1 MFEDLSLYDRIY
13 DRLNQRA
20 NVYSKFN
27 TARDTVV
34 SYFRPDLGIDTGKD
48 GDFFGQDIYEGT
60 PAWAARVFATGFQGT
75 TISANIDWI
84 SYSMKQ
90 QELRG
95 VDKIDVWCQDI
106 REHMTSV
113 YRESNIYGV
122 WPQFTL
128 DSVTIGSPVMFIEE
142 ENPVSGVIKFLP
154 EYYKNVTLFY
164 NKYNEPTGIIVKDT
178 TWTAQQIY
186 DEFIAKVEPDQSKR
200 KALRQKI
207 LSTSLNTTLDS
218 GQGSQEW
225 TVIRAAFRADDDLF
239 SGLPKPLGGQQ
250 WLSVYFEEVTDKD
263 KNKPLITQPYFTR
276 PFIVW
281 DYDKKPYEAL
291 SRTPAYDAIYDC
303 LSLQQVHKNFLENVQ
318 LKNRPPRIVLSEM
331 MNRIKFTPEG
341 LTAVSEEEYDR
352 PPKALDLIGDLAYN
366 EKLSM
371 ALAESCK
378 RHFHVDQFYIFSQIA
393 MGKKQPLTATQ
404 IWQMAGEKSTL
415 LSPAIESHS
424 KCMSDM
430 DSRCVDIEYRA
441 GRGAFAPDI
450 IENIKDV
457 IMSNLKKQ
465 TNSIGIVPQFMGLLN
480 RAQRSQQS
488 LDPILSTF
496 EAASPL
502 FQLFPELKLA
512 VKGYETF
519 ESICKATGFEM
530 KNIKTKED
538 YESELDVMNQQNQQ
552 NAETAKMI
560 EMAKAAKGIS
570 GKVEPDSV
578 LGSLAGAASE

>member
-1 MFEDLSLYDRIY
+1 MFEDLNLYDRIY

-27 TARDTVV
+27 KARDTIV
-34 SYFRPDLGIDTGKD
+34 SYFRPDLGVDAGKD

-60 PAWAARVFATGFQGT
+60 PPWAARIFATGFQGT

-84 SYSMKQ
+84 SYLMKQ
-90 QELRG
+90 YELRG
-95 VDKIDVWCQDI
+95 VDKIDIWCQDI
-106 REHMTSV
+106 REYMTSV
-113 YRESNIYGV
+113 YRDSNVYGV

-128 DSVTIGSPVMFIEE
+128 DAVTIGSPVMFIEE
-142 ENPVSGVIKFLP
+142 ESPVSGVIKFMP

-178 TWTAQQIY
+178 SWTAQQIY
-186 DEFIAKVEPDQSKR
+186 DEFISKAEKDPSKR
-200 KALRQKI
+200 AELKKKL
-207 LSTSLNTTLDS
+207 LSTSLNSILDS
-218 GQGSQEW
+218 GQGNQES
-225 TVIRAAFRADDDLF
+225 TVIRAVFRADDAIFDK
-239 SGLPKPLGGQQ
+239 LPKPLGGQE
-250 WLSVYFEEVTDKD
+250 WISIYFEENTD
-263 KNKPLITQPYFTR
+263 KNKDKPLRMQSYFTR

-318 LKNRPPRIVLSEM
+318 LKNRPPRIVLAEM

-352 PPKALDLIGDLAYN
+352 PPKALDLIGDLQYN

-371 ALAESCK
+371 SLAEACK

-430 DSRCVDIEYRA
+430 DSRCIDIEYRA

-450 IENIKDV
+450 MENIKDV
-457 IMSNLKKQ
+457 IMSNLKRPVK
-465 TNSIGIVPQFMGLLN
+465 SIGIMPQFMGLLN

-496 EAASPL
+496 EAAAPL
-502 FQLFPELKLA
+502 FQLDPNLRFA
-512 VKGYETF
+512 IKGYETL
-519 ESICKATGFEM
+519 ESIVKATGFEM
-530 KNIKTKED
+530 KNLKSKED
-538 YESELDVMNQQNQQ
+538 YEGAVNQMNEQIQ
-552 NAETAKMI
+552 ADAKTQEMI

-578 LGSLAGAASE
+578 LGSMVGAA